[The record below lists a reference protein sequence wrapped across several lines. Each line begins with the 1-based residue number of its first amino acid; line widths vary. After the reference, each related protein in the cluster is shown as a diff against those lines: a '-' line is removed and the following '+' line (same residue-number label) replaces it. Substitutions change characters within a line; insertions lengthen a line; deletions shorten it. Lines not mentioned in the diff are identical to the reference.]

1 MSAGVYVETSIVSY
15 LSARTS
21 RDVVL
26 AAHQQL
32 TRQWWR
38 GRRIYS
44 LFVSQIVLDEAGVG
58 DPRARARRLR
68 ALRGIPILTLTD
80 EAIHV
85 ADELV
90 RRGAL
95 PKKATVDALHIAV
108 AAAHPSR
115 VPPNVELQA
124 HRERNNAWYDRNN
137 LPLSGFVASS
147 HLHARG
153 AANREFRMKRH
164 DPIIDELHK
173 LREAIGRAHDFD
185 VHRIAATIRQHE
197 QANKDSIRQVSKR
210 APRRKKAS

>member
-108 AAAHPSR
+108 AAAHQVVYLLTWNCKHIANATMRGTIETICRSAGLW
-115 VPPNVELQA
+115 PPVICTPEEL
-124 HRERNNAWYDRNN
+124 
-137 LPLSGFVASS
+137 PTGSS
-147 HLHARG
+147 
-153 AANREFRMKRH
+153 
-164 DPIIDELHK
+164 
-173 LREAIGRAHDFD
+173 
-185 VHRIAATIRQHE
+185 V
-197 QANKDSIRQVSKR
+197 
-210 APRRKKAS
+210 